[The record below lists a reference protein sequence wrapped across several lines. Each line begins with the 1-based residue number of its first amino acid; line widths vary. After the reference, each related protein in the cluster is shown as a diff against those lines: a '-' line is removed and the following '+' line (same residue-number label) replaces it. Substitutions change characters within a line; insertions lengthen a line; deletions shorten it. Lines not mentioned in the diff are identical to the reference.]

1 MYRYKI
7 SKHLEKIINKLSKK
21 DVNLYNSLLNKIK
34 EVINSSDID
43 HYKNLRYE
51 LKEYKRVHVGSFV
64 LIFRYD
70 KENNNIL
77 FQDFDHH
84 DNIYL

>member
-70 KENNNIL
+70 KENNIIL